1 MGSAATTPRRITNV
15 RRAAKPRGV
24 EARVRSVL
32 EKTLVWDNHGC
43 MPLRP
48 DDVRFLPQLARY
60 RKSGVRVVALNIAFD
75 GVPWEQAF
83 AMLASLRKWI
93 CQHSQQ
99 YRLVETRR
107 DLTRADDRLGV
118 FFDIEGGCAL
128 NGQLGFVELYR
139 DLGVRW
145 MLIAYNK
152 NNLLGGGCQDE
163 DSGLTKF
170 GRAVV
175 REMERV
181 GMTVCCSHTGYRTT
195 MDIMRMATR
204 PVIFSHSNPLGVWRH
219 KRNVRDAAIRACA
232 ATGGV
237 VGVNGIGMFLGA
249 NDSRSSTVAR
259 HIDYVAQLVGV
270 EHVGLGIDYV
280 FDTQELEEYVAA
292 NPHLFPAEEGYG
304 TGLNMVAPEQVPE
317 IAAEL
322 FRLGYRSVDVR
333 KVLGG
338 NFLRVAR
345 ANWPR

>member
-1 MGSAATTPRRITNV
+1 MKRPATASPCTPGARHSGKASALDR
-15 RRAAKPRGV
+15 
-24 EARVRSVL
+24 RVRTAL

-48 DDVRFLPQLARY
+48 GDARFLPQLARY
-60 RKSGVRVVALNIAFD
+60 RKAGVRVVALNVAFD
-75 GVPWEQAF
+75 GVPWEQTF
-83 AMLASLRKWI
+83 SMLASFRHWVR
-93 CQHSQQ
+93 QHPKH
-99 YRLVETRR
+99 YRLVETRA
-107 DLTRADDRLGV
+107 DLTLADDRLGV

-128 NGQLGFVELYR
+128 NGQLGLVELYR

-152 NNLLGGGCQDE
+152 NNLLGGGCQD
-163 DSGLTKF
+163 DDTGLTPF

-181 GMTVCCSHTGYRTT
+181 GMTVCCSHTGFRTT
-195 MDIMRMATR
+195 MDVMRLATR
-204 PVIFSHSNPLGVWRH
+204 PVIFSHSNALGVWQH
-219 KRNVRDAAIRACA
+219 KRNIRDAAIRACA

-249 NDSRSSTVAR
+249 NDSRSTTVAR

-270 EHVGLGIDYV
+270 DHVGLGLDYV
-280 FDTQELEEYVAA
+280 FDTQELEEYLAA
-292 NPHLFPAEEGYG
+292 NPHLFPPEEGYAR
-304 TGLNMVAPEQVPE
+304 GLNMVAPEQVPE

-322 FRLGYRSVDVR
+322 FRLGYRVSDVR

-345 ANWPR
+345 ATWPR